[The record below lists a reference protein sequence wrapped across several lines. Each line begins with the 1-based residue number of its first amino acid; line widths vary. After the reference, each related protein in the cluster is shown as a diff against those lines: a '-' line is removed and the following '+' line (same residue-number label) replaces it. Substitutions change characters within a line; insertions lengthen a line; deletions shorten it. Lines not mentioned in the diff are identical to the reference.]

1 MLLLVLMQQ
10 IVTRELLA
18 DLEKY
23 HQVQN
28 IFREVGSFLSQ
39 CHSEEFKDLVLEYF
53 LQVKIT

>member
-1 MLLLVLMQQ
+1 MQQ
-10 IVTRELLA
+10 IVTKELLA

-23 HQVQN
+23 YQVQN

-39 CHSEEFKDLVLEYF
+39 YHSEEFKDLVLEYF

>member
-1 MLLLVLMQQ
+1 MQQ
-10 IVTRELLA
+10 IVTREFLA

-23 HQVQN
+23 YQVQN